1 MFELLKK
8 LEKRVRG
15 LVSSFISP
23 DRNIVPFPVQINSK
37 PVVRRGDNSPLSTN
51 FLALEDTWRSR
62 NNTNL
67 TTNIYSATLKR
78 GGLVMNKI
86 LFIIGLV
93 VCGIAAGLLFLDM
106 IESGVAAIIGIVGIG
121 LIASSAF
128 IKRGQQ

>member
-1 MFELLKK
+1 
-8 LEKRVRG
+8 
-15 LVSSFISP
+15 
-23 DRNIVPFPVQINSK
+23 
-37 PVVRRGDNSPLSTN
+37 
-51 FLALEDTWRSR
+51 
-62 NNTNL
+62 
-67 TTNIYSATLKR
+67 
-78 GGLVMNKI
+78 MNKI